1 MAVAATLTVDLA
13 RKVVCTVLINPR
25 SKFVASASRF
35 FLPPP
40 GPARVP
46 ALPRRARS
54 DSDRSDGELG
64 AEPWSRT
71 RGRNRRFTPRNRLE
85 RSGQLLYLSTK
96 GGIKTRLSHPGTP
109 ATKDEFAIS
118 PCGFRPCRAV
128 LYSHSTVVLPASARA
143 TCPVLASCHVTC
155 P

>member
-54 DSDRSDGELG
+54 DSELQLGRRARSRALEQDPRSESTVYAAKSTG
-64 AEPWSRT
+64 AEWAVIILKHKRWDKDSTEPPRDPCHK
-71 RGRNRRFTPRNRLE
+71 RRICN
-85 RSGQLLYLSTK
+85 
-96 GGIKTRLSHPGTP
+96 
-109 ATKDEFAIS
+109 FAVWI
-118 PCGFRPCRAV
+118 P
-128 LYSHSTVVLPASARA
+128 TM
-143 TCPVLASCHVTC
+143 
-155 P
+155 